1 MKPTDKFDP
10 ARMQQIVDKLR
21 AERRLPSAEEF
32 VRAAMEIRE
41 KFRGEIL
48 DAKRRKNKI
57 RRTRPNRLN

>member
-1 MKPTDKFDP
+1 MQRTNKFDP
-10 ARMQQIVDKLR
+10 ARMQRIVDKLR
-21 AERRLPSAEEF
+21 AEGRLPSAEEF

>member
-48 DAKRRKNKI
+48 DATRRKNKV